1 MENLL
6 EQIAHIN
13 EYHINEILNAVLE
26 RYGQL
31 YPDWEIS
38 TLSIHK
44 DQNRN
49 QQIDRT
55 IELLHHMKQ

>member
-1 MENLL
+1 MKNLL
-6 EQIAHIN
+6 DQIAHID

-49 QQIDRT
+49 HQIDRT